1 MLGQTSTNASR
12 ETLNSIT
19 QPVKASLTIS
29 HTRNVIEDAVSS
41 AFGIS
46 REELRAP
53 TRSRAEAAFAR
64 QVAMYLAHVACGLSF
79 TEIGQ
84 LFGRDRTT
92 VAHGCSL
99 VEDMRDDPVLDLRLT
114 VLEKVVQGQVVS
126 NGR

>member
-1 MLGQTSTNASR
+1 MLEQPT
-12 ETLNSIT
+12 SIT
-19 QPVKASLTIS
+19 SQKTINSESKPVKLSLTMF
-29 HTRNVIEDAVSS
+29 HTQNVIEDAVSS

-46 REELRAP
+46 RDELRAP

-64 QVAMYLAHVACGLSF
+64 QVAMYLAHVACGLTF

-99 VEDMRDDPVLDLRLT
+99 VEDMRDDPAFDLTLT
-114 VLEKVVQGQVVS
+114 ILEKAVRQQGA